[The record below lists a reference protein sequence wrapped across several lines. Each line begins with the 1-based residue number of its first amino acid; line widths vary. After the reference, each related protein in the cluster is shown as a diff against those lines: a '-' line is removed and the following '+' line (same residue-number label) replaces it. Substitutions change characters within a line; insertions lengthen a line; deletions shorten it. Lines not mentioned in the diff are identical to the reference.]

1 MDVREGKLRANEG
14 EGATR
19 GAAPLQAAL
28 EDERRLMIDMCLGC
42 DEGSSIARGL
52 HVHSYAL
59 AALAVARQARLLGPP
74 WSVCRV

>member
-52 HVHSYAL
+52 HVHPYAL
-59 AALAVARQARLLGPP
+59 AALAGPS
-74 WSVCRV
+74 WSVCRVQARMNSKL